1 MEKMQQS
8 RNCLI
13 LLLYYAILEISC
25 QPEEIYKSDGCKCGT
40 ADSCLGNRRGE
51 ICDSKNSRCMCSKGI
66 EACKEGEYCL
76 NRVCSGNDVDFV

>member
-1 MEKMQQS
+1 M
-8 RNCLI
+8 
-13 LLLYYAILEISC
+13 ILEISC
-25 QPEEIYKSDGCKCGT
+25 QPREIYKSDGCKCGM

-76 NRVCSGNDVDFV
+76 DRVCSGIDVDLVSLW